1 MRVPMMTSVTY
12 RTKLLL
18 CRVVEQ
24 RLKINNSFTCTYYI
38 LQWARTHIARAV
50 EQERNNCGPE
60 NDNITTMM
68 RYYFFIIF
76 FFFNI
81 YIYILFLL
89 SYKTIIFTFKTTAT
103 TPASSAEVKTKR
115 RVRGD
120 YIIDTRKV
128 RYDLNAYVPPTWL
141 SETLREE
148 KGIRINSR

>member
-81 YIYILFLL
+81 YIHFIFAFLQNNHFHFQNDCHYARVKRGSENQTARSRRL
-89 SYKTIIFTFKTTAT
+89 YYRHAKSSIRLKRIRTSYVVI
-103 TPASSAEVKTKR
+103 
-115 RVRGD
+115 G
-120 YIIDTRKV
+120 
-128 RYDLNAYVPPTWL
+128 
-141 SETLREE
+141 
-148 KGIRINSR
+148 NS